1 MADEELKTAKQWLK
15 EGFVPR
21 PNAEGEEKYWYAR
34 QMYVTFYSRKEVTR
48 EKRAV
53 QRVVKRLRKK
63 KNAQAKLYREHKK
76 ICKQIM
82 DHDYFIVWVQF
93 PTDEERF
100 ESWFKSLDEDAR
112 DSFDMWYD
120 GPRSYA
126 YCVKTEE
133 EFNKIEL
140 DQEIEIVT
148 ADGPQ
153 TVEVVGKRVG
163 KLEFTEHS
171 YPNIPKL
178 LYPYKYTDGTLVELP
193 KIEK

>member
-21 PNAEGEEKYWYAR
+21 PNAEGKEKYWYAR

-76 ICKQIM
+76 VCRQIM
-82 DHDYFIVWVQF
+82 EHDYFIVWVQF
-93 PTDEERF
+93 PMDEERF
-100 ESWFKSLDEDAR
+100 EKWFKTLDEEAQE
-112 DSFDMWYD
+112 SFDMWYD
-120 GPRSYA
+120 GPRSYV

-133 EFNKIEL
+133 EFNQIEIEQKIEV
-140 DQEIEIVT
+140 VT
-148 ADGPQ
+148 SDGPQ

-163 KLEFTEHS
+163 KLEFTDHS

-178 LYPYKYTDGTLVELP
+178 LYKYKYTDGTPVELP

>member
-1 MADEELKTAKQWLK
+1 MTDEELKTAKQWLK

-21 PNAEGEEKYWYAR
+21 PNAEGKEKYWYAR
-34 QMYVTFYSRKEVTR
+34 QMYVTLYSRKEVTR

-76 ICKQIM
+76 ICKQLM
-82 DHDYFIVWVQF
+82 DHDYFIIWVQF
-93 PTDEERF
+93 PFDEERF
-100 ESWFKSLDEDAR
+100 EKWFKTLDEEAQE
-112 DSFDMWYD
+112 SFDMWYD
-120 GPRSYA
+120 GPRSYV

-133 EFNKIEL
+133 EFNQIEIDQKIEV
-140 DQEIEIVT
+140 IT
-148 ADGPQ
+148 SDGPQ
-153 TVEVVGKRVG
+153 MVEVLGKRIG

-178 LYPYKYTDGTLVELP
+178 MYKYKYTDGTFVELP

>member
-21 PNAEGEEKYWYAR
+21 PNAEGKEKYWYAR

-76 ICKQIM
+76 ICRQIM

-93 PTDEERF
+93 PMDEERF
-100 ESWFKSLDEDAR
+100 EKWFKTLDEEAQE
-112 DSFDMWYD
+112 SFDMWYD
-120 GPRSYA
+120 GPQSYA

-133 EFNKIEL
+133 EFNQIKL
-140 DQEIEIVT
+140 DQKIEIVT

-163 KLEFTEHS
+163 KLEFTDHS
-171 YPNIPKL
+171 YPDIPKL
-178 LYPYKYTDGTLVELP
+178 LYKYKYTDGTLVELP

>member
-1 MADEELKTAKQWLK
+1 MTDEELKTAKQWLK

-21 PNAEGEEKYWYAR
+21 LNAEGKEKYWHAR

-53 QRVVKRLRKK
+53 QRVVTRLRKK

-76 ICKQIM
+76 ICRQIM

-93 PTDEERF
+93 PM
-100 ESWFKSLDEDAR
+100 DEDAK

-133 EFNKIEL
+133 EFNQIEL

-153 TVEVVGKRVG
+153 TVEVVGKRIG
-163 KLEFTEHS
+163 KLEFTDHS

-178 LYPYKYTDGTLVELP
+178 MYPYKYTDGTLVELP